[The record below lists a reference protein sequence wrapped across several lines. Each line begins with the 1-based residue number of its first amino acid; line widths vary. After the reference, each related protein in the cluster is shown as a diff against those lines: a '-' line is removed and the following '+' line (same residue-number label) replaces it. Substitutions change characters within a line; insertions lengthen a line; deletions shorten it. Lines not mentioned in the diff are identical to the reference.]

1 MFFFLSF
8 SPMPLVIKAT
18 TTGQDVLNVVYQHL
32 GPNLL
37 ETAYFG
43 LRYVD
48 ASHQPVSQIFFFY
61 FFLSYTISKYSFLK
75 PFALVKSFALLLC
88 AQRQQKEMLYIK
100 KNDWLLSR
108 HCVLVKCFI
117 FCSIVRRLTFFYF
130 LYIYMHILAWWY
142 RIYVRDCHRDF
153 KNLVSYSPLLFY
165 FYFFLIIFHSNG
177 WTPIKEFC
185 SSWKVYTRDLFL

>member
-1 MFFFLSF
+1 MFFFFLSF

-100 KNDWLLSR
+100 K
-108 HCVLVKCFI
+108 K
-117 FCSIVRRLTFFYF
+117 
-130 LYIYMHILAWWY
+130 
-142 RIYVRDCHRDF
+142 
-153 KNLVSYSPLLFY
+153 
-165 FYFFLIIFHSNG
+165 
-177 WTPIKEFC
+177 
-185 SSWKVYTRDLFL
+185 